1 MYYKIFKKKKKSSC
15 HNVMQIFVTAPRLL
29 LSISSEGER
38 LGRSQ
43 METSSHPHSVGPQ
56 AKSLEFV
63 PYCLKAKPREK
74 SAEGREGERK
84 GGASPRADGHKPKL
98 CPRWKWPCI
107 SGAHPGLSTPEQGW
121 EDSRR
126 SSFPW
131 RGWGYHPARF

>member
-43 METSSHPHSVGPQ
+43 METSSHPHSLGPQ

-63 PYCLKAKPREK
+63 PYCLKAKPREE
-74 SAEGREGERK
+74 SAEEGRKRRCQSPGLIGCAPGGSGSTSLELTLGSAQLSGDGK
-84 GGASPRADGHKPKL
+84 TCGGAVF
-98 CPRWKWPCI
+98 
-107 SGAHPGLSTPEQGW
+107 SGEVRVIVLQGFEQ
-121 EDSRR
+121 
-126 SSFPW
+126 
-131 RGWGYHPARF
+131 